1 MAYYIIIYNNINR
14 ILKGNQIQNR
24 LINDTIYNHIEY
36 TKLEDKILQ
45 TKIVNRL
52 QFITQNALAYFSYP
66 SITTKRFIH
75 SLGTMHLASFM
86 FKNALLNA
94 DKKTK
99 NDFLSSLKRVIK
111 LIIKE
116 ESIKVTIDDM
126 EYFDNKALYQFTIPT
141 KSKSQRAAYSVFL
154 QTLRIVALLHDVGH
168 LPFSHQV
175 EYALKKVYNKIK
187 DKEENQE
194 LLCAKE
200 LKFKE
205 NYENITNNSKDVL
218 HEAIGEN
225 LLKLLFD
232 YELEE
237 LIVKTHE
244 KEYIRLIKRL
254 CILILEEQVYEGF
267 DFKVLHNFIDSTV
280 DADRLDYIN
289 RDMLASGYITGPND
303 HIRITK
309 QAVLVQKKEKF
320 YLSFFDMSLI
330 DIEHMLEMRFN
341 LYKKVIFNHGIAK
354 TDTLLE
360 SVVQYLATKYFESVD
375 INEKISNNISML
387 WNFKNK
393 DNVEKELDIISM
405 LDENWLISLFKTK
418 YFEIKDK
425 ENPTQED
432 IKYQYCFE
440 EVLFGKRRFRSPWK
454 NLNEFYKVLD
464 FTTVER
470 YKFRE
475 SFGYITDIRA
485 KKLQL
490 ELDRFIKR
498 WEEKEDNLYLSY
510 QIVSFKLGIAK
521 EFYLY
526 DGEELINL
534 DEIST
539 LRKRLKYS
547 MRNTVPF
554 YLYSNKKYI
563 NEEMKIELR
572 NILFD
577 IFGE

>member
-1 MAYYIIIYNNINR
+1 MQSL
-14 ILKGNQIQNR
+14 LKEFLKIKTNKGLKIQNR

-75 SLGTMHLASFM
+75 SLGTMHLSSFL

-94 DKKTK
+94 DGKTK
-99 NDFLSSLKRVIK
+99 NSFLSILKNII
-111 LIIKE
+111 LQIIKE
-116 ESIKVTIDDM
+116 EKLKININEI
-126 EYFDNKALYQFTIPT
+126 EYLDNKALFQFTIPT
-141 KSKSQRAAYSVFL
+141 KSKSQRATYTIFL
-154 QTLRIVALLHDVGH
+154 QTIRIVALLHDVGY

-187 DKEENQE
+187 QKEADENNT
-194 LLCAKE
+194 LCEKE
-200 LKFKE
+200 IKFKV
-205 NYENITNNSKDVL
+205 NYEEITKNNKEVL

-237 LIVKTHE
+237 LISKEQE
-244 KEYIRLIKRL
+244 KEYLKLIKKL
-254 CILILEEQVYEGF
+254 SLLILEEQIFEGF

-309 QAVLVQKKEKF
+309 QAVLVQNDGKF
-320 YLSFFDMSLI
+320 YLSFYDMSLI

-360 SVVQYLATKYFESVD
+360 SVVQYLASKYFED
-375 INEKISNNISML
+375 KNEEKISNSISML
-387 WNFKNK
+387 WNFKNQNK
-393 DNVEKELDIISM
+393 QKELDTISM
-405 LDENWLISLFKTK
+405 LDENWLISLFKNR
-418 YFEIKDK
+418 YFDIKDK
-425 ENPTQED
+425 EVFSKED
-432 IKYQYCFE
+432 IKYMYCFE
-440 EVLFGKRRFRSPWK
+440 EVLFGKRRFKSPWK

-475 SFGYITDIRA
+475 SFGYITPNRLN
-485 KKLQL
+485 KLQIEL
-490 ELDRFIKR
+490 ENIIKKY
-498 WEEKEDNLYLSY
+498 EEEDLFFEY
-510 QIVSFKLGIAK
+510 QIVSFNLGISK
-521 EFYLY
+521 DFLLF
-526 DGEELINL
+526 DGEELINI

-539 LRKRLKYS
+539 LRKRLKHS

-554 YLYSNKKYI
+554 YIYSNKKI
-563 NEEMKIELR
+563 LSAQMKIDLKQMLF
-572 NILFD
+572 NIF
-577 IFGE
+577 EK

>member
-1 MAYYIIIYNNINR
+1 MIKG
-14 ILKGNQIQNR
+14 LKIQNR

-99 NDFLSSLKRVIK
+99 NDFLSSLKKVIIS
-111 LIIKE
+111 IIKE
-116 ESIKVTIDDM
+116 ENLKVSIDDM

-141 KSKSQRAAYSVFL
+141 KSKAQRATYTIFL

-175 EYALKKVYNKIK
+175 EYALKKVYDKIK
-187 DKEENQE
+187 EKEKNQE
-194 LLCAKE
+194 AICEKE
-200 LKFKE
+200 LKFKN
-205 NYENITNNSKDVL
+205 NYEEITNNNKEVL

-232 YELEE
+232 YELDE
-237 LIVKTHE
+237 LISKSYE
-244 KEYIRLIKRL
+244 KEYLKLIKRL
-254 CILILEEQVYEGF
+254 AILILEEQVFEGF
-267 DFKVLHNFIDSTV
+267 DFKVLHEFVSSTV

-309 QAVLVQKKEKF
+309 QAVLVEKKDIF
-320 YLSFFDMSLI
+320 YLSFYDMSLI

-360 SVVQYLATKYFESVD
+360 SVVQYLSDKYFE
-375 INEKISNNISML
+375 NEEHEEKLSNSISML
-387 WNFKNK
+387 WNFKNE
-393 DNVEKELDIISM
+393 NRQKELDTISM
-405 LDENWLISLFKTK
+405 LDENWLISLFKNR
-418 YFEIKDK
+418 YFDIKDK
-425 ENPTQED
+425 NILSKED
-432 IKYQYCFE
+432 MKYMYCFE

-475 SFGYITDIRA
+475 SFGYITQNRLHL
-485 KKLQL
+485 LQNA
-490 ELDRFIKR
+490 LDDFIKKYEN
-498 WEEKEDNLYLSY
+498 EELFFAY

-521 EFYLY
+521 DFFLY
-526 DGEELINL
+526 DGEELVNI

-539 LRKRLKYS
+539 LRKRLKHS

-554 YLYSNKKYI
+554 YLYSTKKVLS
-563 NEEMKIELR
+563 NEMKTELKS
-572 NILFD
+572 ILFD

>member
-1 MAYYIIIYNNINR
+1 
-14 ILKGNQIQNR
+14 
-24 LINDTIYNHIEY
+24 
-36 TKLEDKILQ
+36 
-45 TKIVNRL
+45 
-52 QFITQNALAYFSYP
+52 
-66 SITTKRFIH
+66 
-75 SLGTMHLASFM
+75 MHLASFM

-99 NDFLSSLKRVIK
+99 NDFLSSLKKVIIS
-111 LIIKE
+111 IIKE
-116 ESIKVTIDDM
+116 ENLKVSIDDM

-141 KSKSQRAAYSVFL
+141 KSKAQRATYTILL
-154 QTLRIVALLHDVGH
+154 QTLRVVALLHDVGH

-175 EYALKKVYNKIK
+175 EYALKKVYDKIK
-187 DKEENQE
+187 QKELNQE
-194 LLCAKE
+194 ILCEKE
-200 LKFKE
+200 LKFKN
-205 NYENITNNSKDVL
+205 NYEEITNNNKEVL

-237 LIVKTHE
+237 LLLKIHE
-244 KEYIRLIKRL
+244 KDYLKLIKKL
-254 CILILEEQVYEGF
+254 SILILEEQVFEGF

-309 QAVLVQKKEKF
+309 QAILVEKDEKF

-360 SVVQYLATKYFESVD
+360 NVVQYLSDKYFESGD

-387 WNFKNK
+387 WNFKNSQNK
-393 DNVEKELDIISM
+393 IKELDTISM

-425 ENPTQED
+425 EIQTPED
-432 IKYQYCFE
+432 IKYMYCFE

-475 SFGYITDIRA
+475 SFGYITVTNL
-485 KKLQL
+485 KKLQTA
-490 ELDRFIKR
+490 LDEFIK
-498 WEEKEDNLYLSY
+498 KYDGTSEDLFFSY

-521 EFYLY
+521 DFYLY
-526 DGEELINL
+526 DGEELINI

-539 LRKRLKYS
+539 LRKRLKQS

-554 YLYSNKKYI
+554 YLYSTKKYLSQ
-563 NEEMKIELR
+563 EMKIELK

>member
-1 MAYYIIIYNNINR
+1 MQSL
-14 ILKGNQIQNR
+14 LKEFLKIKTNKGLKIQNR

-75 SLGTMHLASFM
+75 SLGTMHLSSFL

-94 DKKTK
+94 DGKTK
-99 NDFLSSLKRVIK
+99 NSFLSILKNII
-111 LIIKE
+111 LQIIKE
-116 ESIKVTIDDM
+116 EKLKININEI
-126 EYFDNKALYQFTIPT
+126 EYLDNKALFQFTIPT
-141 KSKSQRAAYSVFL
+141 KSKSQRATYTIFL
-154 QTLRIVALLHDVGH
+154 QTIRIVALLHDVGH

-187 DKEENQE
+187 QKEADENNT
-194 LLCAKE
+194 LCEKE
-200 LKFKE
+200 IKFKV
-205 NYENITNNSKDVL
+205 NYEEITKNNKEVL

-237 LIVKTHE
+237 LISKEQE
-244 KEYIRLIKRL
+244 KEYLKLIKKL
-254 CILILEEQVYEGF
+254 SLLILEEQIFEGF

-309 QAVLVQKKEKF
+309 QAVLVQNDGKF
-320 YLSFFDMSLI
+320 YLSFYDMSLI

-360 SVVQYLATKYFESVD
+360 SVVQYLASKYFED
-375 INEKISNNISML
+375 KNEEKISNSISML
-387 WNFKNK
+387 WNFKNQNK
-393 DNVEKELDIISM
+393 QKELDTISM
-405 LDENWLISLFKTK
+405 LDENWLISLFKNR
-418 YFEIKDK
+418 YFDIKDK
-425 ENPTQED
+425 EVFSKED
-432 IKYQYCFE
+432 IKYMYCFE
-440 EVLFGKRRFRSPWK
+440 EVLFGKRRFKSPWK

-475 SFGYITDIRA
+475 SFGYITPNRLN
-485 KKLQL
+485 KLQIEL
-490 ELDRFIKR
+490 ENIIKKY
-498 WEEKEDNLYLSY
+498 EEEDLFFEY
-510 QIVSFKLGIAK
+510 QIVSFNLGISK
-521 EFYLY
+521 DFLLF
-526 DGEELINL
+526 DGDELINI

-539 LRKRLKYS
+539 LRKRLKHS

-554 YLYSNKKYI
+554 YIYSNKKI
-563 NEEMKIELR
+563 LSAQMKIDLKQMLF
-572 NILFD
+572 NIF
-577 IFGE
+577 EK

>member
-1 MAYYIIIYNNINR
+1 MIKG
-14 ILKGNQIQNR
+14 LKIQNR

-75 SLGTMHLASFM
+75 SLGTMHLSSFM

-99 NDFLSSLKRVIK
+99 NNFLSSLKKVIIS
-111 LIIKE
+111 IIKNE
-116 ESIKVTIDDM
+116 NLKVSIDDM

-141 KSKSQRAAYSVFL
+141 KSKVQRATYTIFL

-175 EYALKKVYNKIK
+175 EYALKKVYDKIK
-187 DKEENQE
+187 FKEQNQE
-194 LLCAKE
+194 ALLEKE
-200 LKFKE
+200 VIFKE
-205 NYENITNNSKDVL
+205 NYEEITKNSKEVL

-232 YELEE
+232 YELDE
-237 LIVKTHE
+237 LISKSYE
-244 KEYIRLIKRL
+244 KEYLKLIKKL
-254 CILILEEQVYEGF
+254 AILIFEEQVFEGF
-267 DFKVLHNFIDSTV
+267 DFKVLHEFVSSTV

-309 QAVLVQKKEKF
+309 QAVLVEKENIF
-320 YLSFFDMSLI
+320 YLSFYDMSLI

-360 SVVQYLATKYFESVD
+360 SVVQYLSDKYFE
-375 INEKISNNISML
+375 NEKDEEKLSNSISML
-387 WNFKNK
+387 WNFKNE
-393 DNVEKELDIISM
+393 NRQKELDTISM
-405 LDENWLISLFKTK
+405 LDENWLISLFKNK
-418 YFEIKDK
+418 YFDIKDK
-425 ENPTQED
+425 NILSKED
-432 IKYQYCFE
+432 MKYMYCFE

-475 SFGYITDIRA
+475 SFGYITQNRLHL
-485 KKLQL
+485 LQNA
-490 ELDRFIKR
+490 LDDFIKKYEN
-498 WEEKEDNLYLSY
+498 EELFFAY

-521 EFYLY
+521 DFYLY
-526 DGEELINL
+526 DGEELINI

-539 LRKRLKYS
+539 LRKRLKHS

-554 YLYSNKKYI
+554 YLYSTKKVLS
-563 NEEMKIELR
+563 NEMKIELKS
-572 NILFD
+572 ILFD

>member
-1 MAYYIIIYNNINR
+1 MIKG
-14 ILKGNQIQNR
+14 LKIQNR

-99 NDFLSSLKRVIK
+99 NDFLSSLKKVIIS
-111 LIIKE
+111 IIKE
-116 ESIKVTIDDM
+116 ENLKVSIDDM

-141 KSKSQRAAYSVFL
+141 KSKAQRATYTIFL

-175 EYALKKVYNKIK
+175 EYALKKVYDKIK
-187 DKEENQE
+187 EKEQNQE
-194 LLCAKE
+194 AICEKE
-200 LKFKE
+200 LKFKN
-205 NYENITNNSKDVL
+205 NYEEITNNNKEVL

-232 YELEE
+232 YELDE
-237 LIVKTHE
+237 LISKSYE
-244 KEYIRLIKRL
+244 KEYLKLIKRL
-254 CILILEEQVYEGF
+254 AILILEEQVFEGF
-267 DFKVLHNFIDSTV
+267 DFKVLHEFVSSTV

-309 QAVLVQKKEKF
+309 QAVLVEKKDIF

-360 SVVQYLATKYFESVD
+360 SVVQYLSDKYFE
-375 INEKISNNISML
+375 NEEHEEKLSNSISML
-387 WNFKNK
+387 WNFKNE
-393 DNVEKELDIISM
+393 NRQKELDTISM
-405 LDENWLISLFKTK
+405 LDENWLISLFKNR
-418 YFEIKDK
+418 YFDIKDK
-425 ENPTQED
+425 NILSKED
-432 IKYQYCFE
+432 MKYMYCFE

-475 SFGYITDIRA
+475 SFGYITQNRLHL
-485 KKLQL
+485 LQNA
-490 ELDRFIKR
+490 LDDFIKKYEN
-498 WEEKEDNLYLSY
+498 EELFFAY

-521 EFYLY
+521 DFFLY
-526 DGEELINL
+526 DGEELVNI

-539 LRKRLKYS
+539 LRKRLKHS

-554 YLYSNKKYI
+554 YLYSTKKVLS
-563 NEEMKIELR
+563 NEMKTELKS
-572 NILFD
+572 ILFD

>member
-1 MAYYIIIYNNINR
+1 MIKG
-14 ILKGNQIQNR
+14 LKIQNR

-75 SLGTMHLASFM
+75 SLGTMHLSSFM
-86 FKNALLNA
+86 FKNTLLNA

-99 NDFLSSLKRVIK
+99 NSFLSNLKKVII

-116 ESIKVTIDDM
+116 EDLKVSIDDM

-141 KSKSQRAAYSVFL
+141 KSKTQRATYTILL
-154 QTLRIVALLHDVGH
+154 QTLRVVALLHDVGH

-187 DKEENQE
+187 QKEQNLEN
-194 LLCAKE
+194 LCEKE
-200 LKFKE
+200 LRFKN
-205 NYENITNNSKDVL
+205 NYEEITNDSKEVL

-232 YELEE
+232 YELDE
-237 LIVKTHE
+237 LTSKSYE
-244 KEYIRLIKRL
+244 KEYLKLIKRL
-254 CILILEEQVYEGF
+254 AILILEEQVFEGF
-267 DFKVLHNFIDSTV
+267 DFKVLHEFVSSTV

-309 QAVLVQKKEKF
+309 QAVLVQKEHIF
-320 YLSFFDMSLI
+320 YLSFYDMSLI

-360 SVVQYLATKYFESVD
+360 NVVQYLSDKYFESGD

-387 WNFKNK
+387 WNFKNQDK
-393 DNVEKELDIISM
+393 IKELDTISM
-405 LDENWLISLFKTK
+405 LDENWLICLFKTK

-425 ENPTQED
+425 EIQTSED
-432 IKYQYCFE
+432 IKYMYCFE

-475 SFGYITDIRA
+475 SFGYITVTNL
-485 KKLQL
+485 KKLQTA
-490 ELDRFIKR
+490 LDEFIK
-498 WEEKEDNLYLSY
+498 KYDGTSEDLFFSY

-521 EFYLY
+521 DFYLY
-526 DGEELINL
+526 DGEELINI

-539 LRKRLKYS
+539 LRKRLKQS

-554 YLYSNKKYI
+554 YLYSTKKVLSQ
-563 NEEMKIELR
+563 EMKNELKT
-572 NILFD
+572 ILFD
-577 IFGE
+577 IFEE